1 MKNNAPRRKLV
12 EDAIDLYTPSI
23 GVPKEGDVFM
33 EIPIARIK
41 PYHDHPFQLYA
52 GDRLDDMVESIKEH
66 GVIVPVIVQPLA
78 NGCYEMLAGHNR
90 MNAAQL
96 AGLTTISAIVKEGLT
111 PEEAYYYVIET
122 NLIQRGF
129 AELSLTEQAAV
140 LSVHYSQMISQGKR
154 NDIDRELRL
163 LAGQAEEE
171 TVSSENTE
179 SQNSR
184 KEIAE
189 TYSLS
194 SSTVARLLKIN
205 DLLPEFKD
213 RLDKG
218 KIPFM
223 VSVEISYLSSQ
234 EQQWLLNF
242 LSGYKVKLDR
252 KSAEMLHRKSR
263 NGGLTEES
271 IRSFMLA
278 NDKEKASR
286 KKASVKMSKSAYSR
300 FFSSTPAD
308 QVENIV
314 VKALELYFQSKEG
327 MEGK

>member
-23 GVPKEGDVFM
+23 GMPKEGDVFM

-41 PYHDHPFQLYA
+41 PYHDHPFQLYT

-66 GVIVPVIVQPLA
+66 GVIVPVIVQPLD

-90 MNAAQL
+90 MNAAQI

-171 TVSSENTE
+171 TVSSENAE

-184 KEIAE
+184 REIAE

-205 DLLPEFKD
+205 DLLPEFKE

-234 EQQWLLNF
+234 EQQ
-242 LSGYKVKLDR
+242 
-252 KSAEMLHRKSR
+252 
-263 NGGLTEES
+263 
-271 IRSFMLA
+271 
-278 NDKEKASR
+278 
-286 KKASVKMSKSAYSR
+286 
-300 FFSSTPAD
+300 
-308 QVENIV
+308 
-314 VKALELYFQSKEG
+314 
-327 MEGK
+327 